1 LLSAMFKI
9 ISCVGAV
16 TVVTTSLIS
25 AADLGTDVS
34 ELEHSTKSD
43 GEHPSRADAEAAVR
57 TLIAWAGDDPDRE
70 GLRETP
76 ARVARAYEEFFSGYK
91 ENPDEILGKVFDDI
105 EGYDDLVVLRNIR
118 IESHCEHHIVP
129 ILGVAHVGY
138 VPSGKVV
145 GISKLARVVE
155 VFARRMQTQEALT
168 VQIAQAIDRAIEPRG
183 VGVIVE
189 ASHQCMTTRGIRKP
203 GVALVTSH
211 LTGVLREDPAMRKEL
226 LSRIET
232 RSGTQSW

>member
-1 LLSAMFKI
+1 M
-9 ISCVGAV
+9 
-16 TVVTTSLIS
+16 
-25 AADLGTDVS
+25 S

>member
-1 LLSAMFKI
+1 MFKI